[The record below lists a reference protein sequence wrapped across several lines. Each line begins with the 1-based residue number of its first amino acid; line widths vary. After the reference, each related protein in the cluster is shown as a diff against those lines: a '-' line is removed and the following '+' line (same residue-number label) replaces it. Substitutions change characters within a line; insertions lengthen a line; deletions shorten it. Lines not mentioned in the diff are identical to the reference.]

1 MRICEISEIFKNAS
15 STQVDVYVVSDPT
28 VEGFLRATNTV
39 FRRIDRQDDQQIEIS
54 RRLWLLRATVLYTL
68 NTFSYPRLGLND
80 QAKELVDSVQGYPDL
95 LSDVN
100 VIFDRVKGLLNL
112 QENPKKVFLDKKIV
126 ALDGVTMLMTRMSG
140 GGSPGWPDRKEGGVV
155 FSGLEVKTFH
165 SVAELNNLP
174 VQIII
179 PGGIR
184 NVPIELAQK
193 VFFSSVTSSIIV
205 CSYQGEGFKLPTR
218 LDMRSDNIL
227 LGVAPVEVRN
237 FSVEPCGDQVSD
249 EIDTWVNEQFW
260 IGLHGGD
267 RESRDGKEASRY
279 VLFSNGMGCCFP
291 EAGSVLSTKNV
302 TSSIGEFD
310 IRNTKVSRLADGDW
324 ILLREGYAGSNL
336 DETSDMLLEERGD
349 EALLEK
355 ATDWKLALDAL
366 TLTKSF
372 QEISTGLELL
382 GSVVNPRVI
391 RQWLNDEVLGPANLN
406 VFDALIKYM
415 AAEGKIKHA
424 GPDLNEYITSRW
436 NLLQEFR
443 GLRHKAG
450 NIIRKKLID
459 RLVDLIGAADLA
471 STACTEFKIS
481 NDESSS
487 LLFLRVEMV
496 DNAISYVSPSRF
508 GQLDD
513 LRSNRWLA

>member
-1 MRICEISEIFKNAS
+1 MRIREVSEIFKNAS
-15 STQVDVYVVSDPT
+15 STLVEVYVVNNPL
-28 VEGFLRATNTV
+28 VEAFLRSTTTV
-39 FRRIDRQDDQQIEIS
+39 FRRIDRQDDLQIEIS

-68 NTFSYPRLGLND
+68 NPFSYPGLRLID
-80 QAKELVDSVQGYPDL
+80 QAMELVDCVQGYPEL

-100 VIFDRVKGLLNL
+100 TIFDRVKDLMSL
-112 QENPKKVFLDKKIV
+112 QENPKKVFLDQKTV
-126 ALDGVTMLMTRMSG
+126 ALDGVTKLMTRMWG
-140 GGSPGWPDRKEGGVV
+140 GGSPGWPDRKEGVVV
-155 FSGLEVKTFH
+155 FSGVEVKTFH
-165 SVAELNNLP
+165 SAAELNNLAA
-174 VQIII
+174 QIII
-179 PGGIR
+179 PGGIKT
-184 NVPIELAQK
+184 VPAELAQK
-193 VFFSSVTSSIIV
+193 VFFSGMTRSIIV

-218 LDMRSDNIL
+218 LDMRSNNIL
-227 LGVAPVEVRN
+227 LELAPVEVRN
-237 FSVEPCGDQVSD
+237 FSVEVGGDQACD

-267 RESRDGKEASRY
+267 RESRAGKEASRY

-302 TSSIGEFD
+302 TSSIGDFD

-336 DETSDMLLEERGD
+336 DETSDRLLEERGD

-372 QEISTGLELL
+372 QEISAGLELL

-391 RQWLNDEVLGPANLN
+391 KQWLNDEVLGPANVA
-406 VFDALIKYM
+406 VFDALIRYM
-415 AAEGKIKHA
+415 ASEGKIKQA
-424 GPDLNEYITSRW
+424 GADLNAYITSRW
-436 NLLQEFR
+436 TLLQEFR

-459 RLVDLIGAADLA
+459 RLVELIGETDLA
-471 STACTEFKIS
+471 NTACTEFKIS

-487 LLFLRVEMV
+487 LLLLRVEMV
-496 DNAISYVSPSRF
+496 DSAISYVSPSRF
-508 GQLDD
+508 GHLDD